1 MQIVGA
7 SVITRTQLERWSTNL
22 GDNIGADQEPGED
35 TAAWMDRIWRTR
47 SAQHIPHVR
56 QSDSAQQT
64 VIAALPRHIDAG
76 SSFRTMSELLHGRGP
91 LTELV
96 WWESVAFDEPLDS
109 MHIQPTDALTDAL
122 TLCVHRIQ
130 LGLSTALWHADHQ
143 DYAKDVAS
151 APIIAPSSSELRP
164 LLPYIRPIEMPLVR
178 DPSKFV
184 DVVAAGG
191 DYDDGLR
198 QFISGGTPRFP
209 PELAPALAFAE
220 RRARACMLAHA
231 ALAREQAH
239 FGELEDAS
247 LMKTSINTIF
257 AVEMSA
263 LLARW
268 LREHGTLSASTSF
281 ALASSALRSASWLW
295 LEDNERSMGCL
306 RVLIEHTARLRTL
319 RTKPNT
325 AAKLNARTTTTPR
338 DWIEACGWR
347 RLRVLLRALGEYA
360 HGADLG
366 HLDGAAEV
374 LIALNP
380 HPTGPSPNRAD
391 AATHSWT

>member
-209 PELAPALAFAE
+209 
-220 RRARACMLAHA
+220 H
-231 ALAREQAH
+231 
-239 FGELEDAS
+239 
-247 LMKTSINTIF
+247 
-257 AVEMSA
+257 
-263 LLARW
+263 
-268 LREHGTLSASTSF
+268 F